1 MSNQP
6 LLEVKNLYVNFKL
19 PSHTFNAV
27 KGVNFEIKKGETLAI
42 VGQSGSGKSIT
53 AMSILQLLPYP
64 MATHPRGQI
73 FYNGQDI
80 ISMSKKQLLSVRG
93 NLISMVFQEPMT
105 ALNPL
110 QTIYTQIAETI
121 FIHFPKTT
129 KKQAKKR
136 VIELLNIVH
145 LPRAKERINS
155 YPHELSGGQL
165 QRVIIAMALA
175 NNPELLIADEPTTAL
190 DVTVQQQILELLM
203 ELQDKFKMAILFIT
217 HDFTVVRKIAD
228 RVCVMQKGKIVEQ
241 GTTKQVLSRPKH
253 SYTKL
258 LLKSNIRGEKKSH
271 NKHSPV
277 ILDAEKINV
286 TFTLK
291 KSFFGTPLSILQA
304 VKDISLS
311 IKQGQTIGI
320 VGESGSGKSTLGKAI
335 LQLLEKENVNIKS
348 LKFEDKNIINLNA
361 KETKAMRKEMQLVFQ
376 DPFGS
381 LSPRMTINDILL
393 EGLDVHFPKLNKKE
407 KYSLIKQ
414 VIKDVGLKLD
424 MLNRYPHE
432 FSGGQRQCIAIAR
445 VIILRPKFLFL
456 DEPTSALDRN
466 VQAQIIDLL
475 RSLQKK
481 YNLTYLFIS
490 HDLSVIKSLSD
501 SVIVMKD
508 GEVVE
513 QGTIKQIF
521 NKPKKQYTKNLLK
534 ATFD

>member
-1 MSNQP
+1 
-6 LLEVKNLYVNFKL
+6 
-19 PSHTFNAV
+19 
-27 KGVNFEIKKGETLAI
+27 
-42 VGQSGSGKSIT
+42 
-53 AMSILQLLPYP
+53 
-64 MATHPRGQI
+64 
-73 FYNGQDI
+73 
-80 ISMSKKQLLSVRG
+80 
-93 NLISMVFQEPMT
+93 
-105 ALNPL
+105 
-110 QTIYTQIAETI
+110 
-121 FIHFPKTT
+121 
-129 KKQAKKR
+129 
-136 VIELLNIVH
+136 
-145 LPRAKERINS
+145 
-155 YPHELSGGQL
+155 
-165 QRVIIAMALA
+165 
-175 NNPELLIADEPTTAL
+175 
-190 DVTVQQQILELLM
+190 
-203 ELQDKFKMAILFIT
+203 
-217 HDFTVVRKIAD
+217 
-228 RVCVMQKGKIVEQ
+228 
-241 GTTKQVLSRPKH
+241 
-253 SYTKL
+253 
-258 LLKSNIRGEKKSH
+258 
-271 NKHSPV
+271 
-277 ILDAEKINV
+277 
-286 TFTLK
+286 
-291 KSFFGTPLSILQA
+291 
-304 VKDISLS
+304 
-311 IKQGQTIGI
+311 
-320 VGESGSGKSTLGKAI
+320 
-335 LQLLEKENVNIKS
+335 
-348 LKFEDKNIINLNA
+348 
-361 KETKAMRKEMQLVFQ
+361 MQLVFQ

-521 NKPKKQYTKNLLK
+521 NKPKKQYTKDLLK